1 MPKEEPIRTMAQNRK
16 ELFNVISGLKKNS
29 MSIDQGTLI
38 IKACHEITDT
48 FRVEIKGVEVAAEIS
63 HMNLDYSKKVKEL
76 E

>member
-1 MPKEEPIRTMAQNRK
+1 MAANRAA
-16 ELFNVISGLKKNS
+16 LFDVIIGLKKDE

-48 FRVEIKGVEVAAEIS
+48 FRVEIKGCEVAGELANQGIG
-63 HMNLDYSKKVKEL
+63 YTKAVKEL